1 MRARDESEG
10 VGRGMRSHSMELIP
24 SSSSCCSREITDI
37 TRKIASLSNDFR
49 WDEAKGTGSRDLIQ
63 NWTKMDYRSL

>member
-1 MRARDESEG
+1 MRARDEGEEG
-10 VGRGMRSHSMELIP
+10 GRGMRSHSMELIP

-49 WDEAKGTGSRDLIQ
+49 
-63 NWTKMDYRSL
+63 

>member
-1 MRARDESEG
+1 MRARDEGEG
-10 VGRGMRSHSMELIP
+10 QGRGMRSHSMELIP

-49 WDEAKGTGSRDLIQ
+49 WDEG
-63 NWTKMDYRSL
+63 

>member
-10 VGRGMRSHSMELIP
+10 QGRGMRSHSMVELIP
-24 SSSSCCSREITDI
+24 SSSFSSCSREITDI

-49 WDEAKGTGSRDLIQ
+49 WDSVTRFDSK
-63 NWTKMDYRSL
+63 

>member
-10 VGRGMRSHSMELIP
+10 GGRGMRSHSMELIP

-49 WDEAKGTGSRDLIQ
+49 WDRVTRFDSKLD
-63 NWTKMDYRSL
+63 KMDSRSL

>member
-49 WDEAKGTGSRDLIQ
+49 WDEAKGTG
-63 NWTKMDYRSL
+63 